1 VRRRPGLNARKST
14 VVTTRSVL
22 VSTRPIA
29 LAMRLYTRK
38 NTRAWKKIADWF
50 VLRFM
55 KVTFDPLVV
64 RRTPGLSAKKRA
76 AGIATF
82 WEVIS
87 GSI

>member
-1 VRRRPGLNARKST
+1 L
-14 VVTTRSVL
+14 
-22 VSTRPIA
+22 
-29 LAMRLYTRK
+29 
-38 NTRAWKKIADWF
+38 
-50 VLRFM
+50 
-55 KVTFDPLVV
+55 DPLVV